1 MKKLKKLTRSQ
12 NELLDNK
19 LKVNSNNY
27 LVERNTSEIIVF
39 YNTKTNEK
47 IVYHKTF
54 NCVVEDAKELR
65 GLQDVSCTKKET

>member
-12 NELLDNK
+12 KEFLEKK
-19 LKVNSNNY
+19 LKVNSKNY

-39 YNTKTNEK
+39 YNTKTDEK

-54 NCVVEDAKELR
+54 NQVVEEI
-65 GLQDVSCTKKET
+65 